1 MMAALV
7 EYCEAGGD
15 HDTAPLRFTL
25 PYLGREIDVGF
36 YSRKREINKESS
48 FSVLG

>member
-1 MMAALV
+1 MAALV
-7 EYCEAGGD
+7 GYCEAGGD
-15 HDTAPLRFTL
+15 HDERPLCFTL

-36 YSRKREINKESS
+36 YSRKREINRESS